1 MVSSSMRSK
10 QFGLLAAAGVPHAT
24 TGSGVRSSSEA
35 TGGIEVV
42 VVDEVVD
49 VDVDASTGSVVVAV

>member
-1 MVSSSMRSK
+1 MRSK

-24 TGSGVRSSSEA
+24 TVSGVRSSSEA